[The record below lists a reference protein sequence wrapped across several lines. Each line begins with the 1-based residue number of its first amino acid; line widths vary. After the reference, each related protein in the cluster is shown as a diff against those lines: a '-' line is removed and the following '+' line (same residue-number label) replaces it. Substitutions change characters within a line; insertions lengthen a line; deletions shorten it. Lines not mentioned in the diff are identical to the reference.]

1 MKITKN
7 MLKGA
12 CTDQLKTFIAEWPD
26 GAKVTLKNCRRAAEL
41 KLDINWL
48 ASRVL
53 TAPALAKYEKA
64 RASAWAEYEKARAPA
79 WAEYDKATASA
90 WAEYEKA
97 RASAFYHV
105 ALRERIKEGVTE

>member
-12 CTDQLKTFIAEWPD
+12 CTDQLKAFITERPD

-64 RASAWAEYEKARAPA
+64 RASAWAEYGKVRAPTLA
-79 WAEYDKATASA
+79 K
-90 WAEYEKA
+90 YEKD
-97 RASAFYHV
+97 RASAFYRA
-105 ALRERIKEGVTE
+105 ALRERINGGVTV